1 MTTILTIAQLT
12 IRESQRRKILWVGLF
27 MGLAFLTV
35 FGLGFHFIFTDME
48 LTVGDFGS
56 SMSLQGIASFLQMA
70 GLYVVYFLTVMLSI
84 LIAVAAISGEIDSH
98 VIESIVT
105 KPIHRGELILG
116 KWLGFVIIIAIYTLL
131 LAGGTS
137 LIIWLRS
144 GFATPNLGYGLLL
157 IFWQGVTAMTLT
169 LIGGTRLSTLANGG
183 LAFMLFGIG
192 FIGGWVEQI
201 GALFRNETA
210 VDLGILSS
218 LLMPVDALW
227 RHITMLLVPTSLLE
241 AGFDGPLF
249 FAVVSRPSNAM
260 LVYAVIYV
268 AILLV
273 GAVYS
278 FTARDF

>member
-35 FGLGFHFIFTDME
+35 FGLGFHFIFADME
-48 LTVGDFGS
+48 RAVGDFGS
-56 SMSLQGIASFLQMA
+56 SMTMNEVARFLLMA
-70 GLYVVYFLTVMLSI
+70 GLYVVYFLTVMLGI
-84 LIAVAAISGEIDSH
+84 LIAVAAISSEIDSH

-105 KPIHRGELILG
+105 KPIRRGEIVLG
-116 KWLGFVIIIAIYTLL
+116 KWLGFVIIIAFYTLL
-131 LAGGTS
+131 LAGGVS
-137 LIIWLRS
+137 LIVRLRS
-144 GFATPNLGYGLLL
+144 GFATPNIGYGLLL
-157 IFWQGVTAMTLT
+157 LFWQGVIAMTLT

-201 GALFRNETA
+201 GAVFRNETA

-218 LLMPVDALW
+218 LLMPVDVLW
-227 RHITMLLVPTSLLE
+227 RHITLLLVPASRLD

-249 FAVVSRPSNAM
+249 FAIISRPSNAM
-260 LVYAVIYV
+260 LVYAVLYV
-268 AILLV
+268 FLLLGGAIW
-273 GAVYS
+273 S
-278 FTARDF
+278 FNQRDF